1 MVAPPPAASG
11 DFVGPW
17 YAHWPDDP
25 LPVLS
30 PLPGFTMVPAIDDHA
45 LATLAEIDLAE
56 VAARRAADN
65 TPYLAYLAGQ
75 VVACGWSSAS
85 IVEIGELGLTFTL
98 PPGNRY
104 LWGFVTDP
112 HYRGRGLYP
121 RLLQAILRAEG
132 ADIRAWIGQ
141 EPNNT
146 ASARGII
153 NAGFRCVGDVFRTP
167 AGTFLLTPAGPLDR
181 ARAGADLLGATL
193 HGAA

>member
-1 MVAPPPAASG
+1 MVAPPPAAPG

-25 LPVLS
+25 LPPLS
-30 PLPGFTMVPAIDDHA
+30 PLPGFTTAPATDDRA
-45 LATLAEIDLAE
+45 LAALAEIDLAE
-56 VAARRAADN
+56 VATRRAAGN
-65 TPYLAYLAGQ
+65 MPYLAYLAGQ
-75 VVACGWSSAS
+75 AVACGWSTAG
-85 IVEIGELGLTFTL
+85 IVEIGELGLTFAL

-104 LWGFVTDP
+104 LWGFVTAP
-112 HYRGRGLYP
+112 HYRGRGVYP
-121 RLLQAILRAEG
+121 RLLQAILSAEG
-132 ADIRAWIGQ
+132 SATRAWIGH
-141 EPNNT
+141 EPHNT
-146 ASARGII
+146 ASARGIL